1 MFAKETVAR
10 LSDRIT
16 VEHWNGQTYWTWV
29 VADEYANGIR
39 QIRAYATK
47 SGALRAGRNLARKEQ
62 ANGRPICR
70 LWKN

>member
-1 MFAKETVAR
+1 MADKEIIAR

-29 VADEYANGIR
+29 VAEGCFTGVR

-47 SGALRAGRNLARKEQ
+47 SGALRAGRNLARRGQ
-62 ANGRPICR
+62 ANG
-70 LWKN
+70 